1 MTQVLSFLRARWL
14 LLALLF
20 ALLVL
25 AVLAHLFHWDDR
37 GRLWLQEQ
45 NTSQQVRDDS
55 IWLPGY
61 RAVIQGKPLKGGLEG
76 QETSDL
82 AYNPVTRTL
91 FTVTGKKP
99 LLGELSLDGEVLRVI
114 PLLGLE
120 NPEGVAVLPNGN
132 VAVTDE
138 RRNSL
143 TIFHVDPQ
151 THELS
156 TAKLASFDLG
166 HLGEK
171 SNKGFEGI
179 AWDPAQQRLLLGR
192 ERDPM
197 TLFSWASNGSPA
209 LLGNMQELPSDQL
222 YMRNLSALSVDP
234 RTGHTLVLSAE
245 SHLLLELD
253 EKGRPVSF
261 ISLLA
266 GLNGLHSKIP
276 RAEGVA
282 IDEQGT
288 LYMVSEPELFYVF
301 RRTKDEEQASAH

>member
-1 MTQVLSFLRARWL
+1 MP
-14 LLALLF
+14 LF
-20 ALLVL
+20 ALLVVL
-25 AVLAHLFHWDDR
+25 VLAKLFHWDDR
-37 GRLWLQEQ
+37 AVLWWHEY
-45 NTSQQVRDDS
+45 NTSAQVRADS
-55 IWLPGY
+55 VWLPSY

-99 LLGELSLDGEVLRVI
+99 LLGELSLTGEVLRVI

-120 NPEGVAVLPNGN
+120 NPEGVAVLENGN

-143 TIFHVDPQ
+143 TMFHLDPQ
-151 THELS
+151 THELN
-156 TAKLASFDLG
+156 TARLSSFDLG
-166 HLGEK
+166 HLGKK
-171 SNKGFEGI
+171 SNKGFEGV
-179 AWDPAQQRLLLGR
+179 AWDSRQHRLLLGR

-197 TLFSWASNGSPA
+197 ELFSWSSDGS
-209 LLGNMQELPSDQL
+209 LSLSGSMQALPSDQL
-222 YMRNLSALSVDP
+222 SMRNVSALSVDP

-253 EKGRPVSF
+253 EHGEPVSF

-266 GLNGLHSKIP
+266 GLNGLNSKIP

-282 IDEQGT
+282 IDEHGT
-288 LYMVSEPELFYVF
+288 IYIVSEPELFYVF
-301 RRTKDEEQASAH
+301 EKRKE

>member
-1 MTQVLSFLRARWL
+1 MTQVRSSRLLRWL

-20 ALLVL
+20 AAVVLVVL
-25 AVLAHLFHWDDR
+25 AKLFHWDDR
-37 GRLWLQEQ
+37 ARLWWQEE
-45 NTSQQVRDDS
+45 NTSAQDRADS
-55 IWLPGY
+55 VWLPGY

-138 RRNSL
+138 RQNSL
-143 TIFHVDPQ
+143 TIFHLDPQ

-166 HLGEK
+166 NLGEK

-179 AWDPAQQRLLLGR
+179 AWDPAQKRLLLGR

-197 TLFSWASNGSPA
+197 TLFSWASDGSPG
-209 LLGNMQELPSDQL
+209 LTGSMQPLPSEQL
-222 YMRNLSALSVDP
+222 YMRNVSALSVDP

-253 EKGRPVSF
+253 EKGEPVSF
-261 ISLLA
+261 ISLLG
-266 GLNGLHSKIP
+266 GLNGLHDKIP

-288 LYMVSEPELFYVF
+288 IYMVSEPELFYVF
-301 RRTKDEEQASAH
+301 RKLKDDGKGG